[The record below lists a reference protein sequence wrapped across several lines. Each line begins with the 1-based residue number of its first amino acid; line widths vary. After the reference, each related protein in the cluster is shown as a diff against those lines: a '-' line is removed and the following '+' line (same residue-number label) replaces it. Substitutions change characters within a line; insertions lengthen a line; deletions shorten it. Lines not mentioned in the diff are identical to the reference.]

1 MLEVRVPFIVVRK
14 EGGAGSD
21 RATCAAS
28 STQAVQ
34 LNSELATI
42 EANKNREISNLDM
55 VLMCLFS
62 STSKLLRI

>member
-28 STQAVQ
+28 SAQAVQ

-42 EANKNREISNLDM
+42 EANKNRETSNLDM
-55 VLMCLFS
+55 VLMYLFS
-62 STSKLLRI
+62 SMSKLLRI